1 MCNVGLFYHDQ
12 VLVGIFVAS
21 CYLASGRS
29 VVDRKLIIFAN
40 GLLEYKFR
48 QHFEIP
54 I

>member
-1 MCNVGLFYHDQ
+1 MDI
-12 VLVGIFVAS
+12 LVA
-21 CYLASGRS
+21 CCHLASGWS

-54 I
+54 ISRDLPRTHLDSPT